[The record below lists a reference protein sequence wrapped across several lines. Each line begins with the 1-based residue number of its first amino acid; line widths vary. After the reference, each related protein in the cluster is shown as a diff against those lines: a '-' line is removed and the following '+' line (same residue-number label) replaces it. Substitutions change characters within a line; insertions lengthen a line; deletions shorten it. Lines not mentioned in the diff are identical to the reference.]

1 MGFQKCFLPPPPTS
15 LSEVKLEFVGILFVA
30 IIFHCTIE
38 NLIYVSCNL
47 KQFSTIFGSLIGW
60 GSSLNICK
68 IYRRIG
74 CKFLQPQYLK
84 KKKNFIFCLRSSKTE
99 IWLLSLLS
107 PGRCQFNWNRISHS
121 KRNSKTKI
129 FENPEV
135 IKLISLLRKR
145 NTLTTNKQKK
155 KRNVVL
161 KSVRIK
167 RMRKS
172 RRKPI
177 RNRDFCGNVPEPRH
191 LTCVH
196 PSRQGTPTDF
206 GCSATL
212 DLHPDETAHL
222 PKIWTDYCFFSSPAP
237 PLPFPLS
244 FLFHFLLLSGIHSFV
259 WPQHFC
265 SLIRF
270 IKI

>member
-155 KRNVVL
+155 KKKCRA
-161 KSVRIK
+161 KK
-167 RMRKS
+167 RENKTNAEVTSQTNTKQRFLWERTWTSPPDMCSPFSPGNTYRLWLLCYPGFAS
-172 RRKPI
+172 RRNGSFAQNL
-177 RNRDFCGNVPEPRH
+177 NRLLF
-191 LTCVH
+191 
-196 PSRQGTPTDF
+196 F
-206 GCSATL
+206 
-212 DLHPDETAHL
+212 
-222 PKIWTDYCFFSSPAP
+222 FFSRSPP
-237 PLPFPLS
+237 PLPPLLPLS
-244 FLFHFLLLSGIHSFV
+244 LPTSLRNSFLCLTSTFLQFD
-259 WPQHFC
+259 
-265 SLIRF
+265 SLH
-270 IKI
+270 